1 MTVDPSRPTGAPV
14 SDAVFD
20 TLAVEA
26 EGRIGRITL
35 CRPEKLNPLSRLT
48 LGELACAA
56 RLLDAAREVT
66 VVVVSG
72 QGRSFSSGFD
82 LDDFTAPLGPGESLT
97 DVADL
102 GRVMAEAVGGMR
114 AVTIASVQ
122 GHCVG
127 GGLVLAAACD
137 LRVVSDDA
145 RFSIPE
151 VDLGIPLAWGGIPR
165 LVREMGPA
173 VTMDLVL
180 TCRPFDA
187 EDARA
192 LRFASRVVPTAL
204 LRDETE
210 ALARS
215 LAEKSP
221 LVLRQTKQ
229 QVHAATEALLPT
241 VGATADAF
249 ALGVAAAD
257 PESRSAAA
265 RYLEGRLRE
274 R

>member
-1 MTVDPSRPTGAPV
+1 MTRDGNEDQGTGSTGPDFETLRVEVD
-14 SDAVFD
+14 
-20 TLAVEA
+20 
-26 EGRIGRITL
+26 GRIGRITL
-35 CRPEKLNPLSRLT
+35 CRPEKLNPLSRVT
-48 LGELACAA
+48 LKELATAA
-56 RLLDAAREVT
+56 RKLDGERAVT

-72 QGRSFSSGFD
+72 EGRSFSSGFD
-82 LDDFTAPLGPGESLT
+82 LNDFTAPPEPGESLT
-97 DVADL
+97 DIADL

-137 LRVVSDDA
+137 LRLASDDA

-165 LVREMGPA
+165 LVRELGPA

-187 EDARA
+187 EEARA
-192 LRFASRVVPTAL
+192 VRFASRVVPAAL
-204 LRDETE
+204 LQQETD
-210 ALARS
+210 ALARA
-215 LAEKSP
+215 LAGKSP

-249 ALGVAAAD
+249 ALGVAAVD

-265 RYLEGRLRE
+265 RYLEGRLKKR
-274 R
+274 

>member
-1 MTVDPSRPTGAPV
+1 MTAEASVERDFETLRVEVDGGV
-14 SDAVFD
+14 GF
-20 TLAVEA
+20 
-26 EGRIGRITL
+26 ITL
-35 CRPEKLNPLSRLT
+35 CRPEKLNPLGRLT
-48 LGELACAA
+48 LRELVSAA
-56 RLLDAAREVT
+56 SLLDAQRAVT
-66 VVVVSG
+66 VVVVRG
-72 QGRSFSSGFD
+72 EGRAFSSGFD
-82 LDDFTAPLGPGESLT
+82 LGDFAAPPDEGESLT

-127 GGLVLAAACD
+127 GGVVLAAACD
-137 LRVVSDDA
+137 IRIAADDA

-165 LVREMGPA
+165 LVRELGPA

-187 EDARA
+187 EEARSV
-192 LRFASRVVPTAL
+192 RFVNRVVPAAAL
-204 LRDETE
+204 GDETD
-210 ALARS
+210 ALAR
-215 LAEKSP
+215 LLVAKSP

-229 QVHAATEALLPT
+229 QVRVATEALLST
-241 VGATADAF
+241 AGATADAF
-249 ALGVAAAD
+249 ALGAAAAD
-257 PESRSAAA
+257 PESRAAAA
-265 RYLEGRLRE
+265 RYLEARTKR

>member
-1 MTVDPSRPTGAPV
+1 MTPDPDADRVVDLTGRR
-14 SDAVFD
+14 FE
-20 TLAVEA
+20 TLTVEFH
-26 EGRIGRITL
+26 GRIGRITL
-35 CRPEKLNPLSRLT
+35 CRPEKLNPLSRVT
-48 LGELACAA
+48 LRELVSAA
-56 RLLDAAREVT
+56 RRLDAERAVA

-72 QGRSFSSGFD
+72 EGRSFSSGFD
-82 LDDFTAPLGPGESLT
+82 LDDFTAPPGPGESLT
-97 DVADL
+97 DTADL
-102 GRVMAEAVGGMR
+102 GRLMAEAVGGMR

-137 LRVVSDDA
+137 LRLASDDA

-165 LVREMGPA
+165 LVRELGPA
-173 VTMDLVL
+173 LTMDLVL
-180 TCRPFDA
+180 TCRPFGA
-187 EDARA
+187 EEAKA
-192 LRFASRVVPTAL
+192 IRFAGRVVPTAR
-204 LRDETE
+204 LREETE
-210 ALARS
+210 ALVGL

-229 QVHAATEALLPT
+229 QVHAAAEALVPT

-249 ALGVAAAD
+249 ALGVASAD

-265 RYLEGRLRE
+265 RYLEGRSKKR
-274 R
+274 

>member
-1 MTVDPSRPTGAPV
+1 MTSGPSGDHAAAGAAPGYETLKVEVDGVRGSV
-14 SDAVFD
+14 
-20 TLAVEA
+20 
-26 EGRIGRITL
+26 TL
-35 CRPEKLNPLSRLT
+35 CRPEKLNPLSRVT
-48 LGELACAA
+48 LRELVAA
-56 RLLDAAREVT
+56 AHWLDSQRDVT

-72 QGRSFSSGFD
+72 EGRAFSSGFD
-82 LDDFTAPLGPGESLT
+82 LDDFTAPPQPGESLT

-127 GGLVLAAACD
+127 GGVVLAAACD
-137 LRVVSDDA
+137 LRMAADDA

-165 LVREMGPA
+165 LVRELGPA
-173 VTMDLVL
+173 VTMELVL
-180 TCRPFDA
+180 TCRLFDA
-187 EDARA
+187 EEARA
-192 LRFASRVVPTAL
+192 LRFVNRVVPAAL
-204 LRDETE
+204 LHEETD

-229 QVHAATEALLPT
+229 QVHAATEALIST

-249 ALGVAAAD
+249 ALGAASAD
-257 PESRSAAA
+257 SQSRAAAA
-265 RYLEGRLRE
+265 RYLEGRLKKR
-274 R
+274 